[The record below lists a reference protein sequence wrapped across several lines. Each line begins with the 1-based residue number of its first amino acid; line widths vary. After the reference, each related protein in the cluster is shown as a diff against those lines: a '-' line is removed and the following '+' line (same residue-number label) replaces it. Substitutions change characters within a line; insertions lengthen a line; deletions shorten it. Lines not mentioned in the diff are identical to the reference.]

1 MFRRLG
7 RTHRSRY
14 ANRGWALTRSLAARL
29 LNCWPETESPWKKA
43 DKVALQ
49 AATLVQNMRPPAW
62 ADRRAAAASV
72 RHAGRPADVASEK
85 GWWNVGQPQPIAPAP
100 VPAATPRVSLA
111 ELWPREANLA
121 LAQACAR
128 GGSTVTIAQQLNRQ
142 RGLER
147 LLHACRVACR
157 GPQSRWARFQTDP
170 LPAQSRGSTERPAS
184 VAHVAAFFATFT
196 PNAERYGRTR
206 GQGRRVASGLSLLV
220 RRLRRLSVRPGR
232 SFSYAPCAALCQ
244 PRS

>member
-100 VPAATPRVSLA
+100 VPAAMPRVSLA

-128 GGSTVTIAQQLNRQ
+128 AAARPSRSRSSSTGSAASSAYFMHAGLRAGGRSQDGRDFKLTHYPLNREDQ
-142 RGLER
+142 P
-147 LLHACRVACR
+147 R
-157 GPQSRWARFQTDP
+157 GP
-170 LPAQSRGSTERPAS
+170 LP
-184 VAHVAAFFATFT
+184 
-196 PNAERYGRTR
+196 
-206 GQGRRVASGLSLLV
+206 
-220 RRLRRLSVRPGR
+220 
-232 SFSYAPCAALCQ
+232 
-244 PRS
+244 